1 MFYQYFGELMN
12 TPGITSPAR
21 KTDQRASGKGFWRS
35 FRTASWL
42 GWQIESNWTDP
53 FLFAIYSF
61 VKPIST
67 AAILVVMYGIIT
79 QGNFDSPIFTYMYL
93 GNAFYIYV
101 GAVMAGVSW
110 AVIDDREHYKTLK
123 YMYVAPINIP
133 MYLFGRGVAKF
144 IVGSISVIITLVFGM
159 LFLHLRIDFAAVNWL
174 LFFLALVIGVIM
186 LAMMGLI
193 LAGVTLLIAHHVWF
207 LGEAVAGAL
216 YLFSGAIFPLE
227 VLPSAI
233 RWIGY
238 VIPITYWLE
247 LLRRALVGDVAE
259 AFPTLQSLS
268 NNQILGILVG
278 LTLVFGVLAVIVFRW
293 AEHLAR
299 ERGLIDMVTN
309 Y

>member
-1 MFYQYFGELMN
+1 MS
-12 TPGITSPAR
+12 TPGTTTPQAATGEI
-21 KTDQRASGKGFWRS
+21 ASGQGFWRS
-35 FRTASWL
+35 FRTAAWL

-61 VKPIST
+61 IKPIST

-79 QGNFDSPIFTYMYL
+79 QGNFESPIFTYMYL

-144 IVGSISVIITLVFGM
+144 VVGSISVLITLVFGM
-159 LFLHLRIDFAAVNWL
+159 LFLHLRIDLAIVDWP
-174 LFFLALVIGVIM
+174 LFFLALLIGVIM

-227 VLPSAI
+227 VLPAAI

-238 VIPITYWLE
+238 VTPITYWLE
-247 LLRRALVGDVAE
+247 LIRRALVGEVAE
-259 AFPTLQSLS
+259 AFPTLQGLS
-268 NNQILGILVG
+268 NEQILGILVG
-278 LTLVFGVLAVIVFRW
+278 LTVVFGILAIYVFRW
-293 AEHLAR
+293 AEHQAK